1 MTATPTDPTPTSRT
15 ARVSVGKL
23 FAAESS
29 NYYLILGTTI
39 FLVLIG
45 LVMVLSASSVDSWLD
60 DKGFFGGFWKQA
72 TWAVIGIPLM
82 LIISRFR
89 ITFWKKWAWWL
100 LGASLVLQGLV
111 FSPLGFEDG
120 GNRNWIALGPIS
132 AQPSEAVKL
141 ALCIW
146 LGVVLGR
153 KYDLLGDW
161 RHVLIPALPVA
172 AIALGLVLAGHDL
185 GTVMIMAGLVFGG
198 LFFANIR
205 MRYLLVP
212 LGIGALMV
220 LVFVLI
226 SQNRLDRIGSFFGET
241 DDYEGLDWQ
250 PLHGTWALANGGI
263 FGLGLG
269 NSREKY
275 SWLPAASNDYIFA
288 IVGEELGII
297 GAIVVIGLFVM
308 LTIGFIRVIRSA
320 QDPMVRIT
328 TGAIMVWIIGQA
340 VVNIAVVL
348 RILPVLGVPLP
359 MLSAGGTALITSLAA
374 IGVVLSFARGQSQEI
389 SRDTF
394 TVTAQNRS
402 I

>member
-100 LGASLVLQGLV
+100 LAASLALQALV